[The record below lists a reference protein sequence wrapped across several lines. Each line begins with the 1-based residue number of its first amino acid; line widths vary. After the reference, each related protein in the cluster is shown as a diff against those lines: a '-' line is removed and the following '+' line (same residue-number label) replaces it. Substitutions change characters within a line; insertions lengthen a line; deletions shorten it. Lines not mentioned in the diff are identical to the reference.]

1 MGVAPHVEPLDA
13 GDGRGVLPEVEVV
26 VPFGRGREF
35 PADDRKPDVERSEL
49 PAFCIQFDCR
59 NVLSGRGVGRD
70 GDRYPYR
77 TDVPGLYVENI
88 DVVEHVRNQMR
99 RVDRRIVI
107 AAFVAE
113 LVAQNIADESGLGGI
128 SGKRVP
134 VRLERPHL
142 DLYAVRTGSGPE
154 QQLGGNSFAAP
165 SFQPGGCRGYY
176 VRGDRTFENGV
187 CAHERGVESSGN
199 ARPVG
204 ERVGRG
210 VGQFVER

>member
-1 MGVAPHVEPLDA
+1 
-13 GDGRGVLPEVEVV
+13 
-26 VPFGRGREF
+26 
-35 PADDRKPDVERSEL
+35 
-49 PAFCIQFDCR
+49 
-59 NVLSGRGVGRD
+59 
-70 GDRYPYR
+70 
-77 TDVPGLYVENI
+77 
-88 DVVEHVRNQMR
+88 MR

-165 SFQPGGCRGYY
+165 SFQPADAEGTTSGATERLKTASVLTNEAWSPRGTPDQSES
-176 VRGDRTFENGV
+176 VSAVGSGSSSNDEIFRAVPLSHETSSRENP
-187 CAHERGVESSGN
+187 ADNNNEERYGFIS
-199 ARPVG
+199 
-204 ERVGRG
+204 
-210 VGQFVER
+210 